1 MPVPPVPPR
10 TRRRAR
16 WPWLV
21 PLLLVGLVLVILRTD
36 IVARIAARSAET
48 FAEGL
53 LGEEVTVATANLSYF
68 PPEVSLEGIVVN
80 HRATGERIL
89 GIQSVRG
96 RLGVHHWVPGL
107 QRLVI
112 EGPDLSLHLDP
123 DGLREFRDRI
133 QQPSGAP
140 RPRSFPWRELVVTDG
155 HFRVEGAD
163 LLVEIG
169 DLDVVPAGEGRH
181 DLSFGS
187 LALKKG
193 AIEQLAGPTTFA
205 RVELS
210 PRHVDLPDIQFLAK
224 DVAVTGRLRVE
235 SEGAIDGDLDV
246 HVSLP
251 AFTTSTVDPRKY
263 VDGTVDAGVVLSG
276 PVSQPVADIALA
288 THSVV
293 LWRVN
298 SKDEPSAVA
307 FGDLVGPLR
316 LEGNVARASGIEM
329 QWAEGT
335 VRLDAVADLQSKTLV
350 ADVLA
355 EGLHLG
361 PALRA
366 AGAHRGPWVDFEGKL
381 EAHLTGTVQ
390 PFALAGPFSLGVAD
404 LVVRRGAYDTRAEV
418 MLAPPDGR
426 IAGTLALDG
435 HHAIIDGQEVEFGG
449 SRGRA
454 WADIGFG
461 KEGPLRLEA
470 DFSTLHLDH
479 LQPLGGAGLGG
490 VAELHGEL
498 SGPFRHLSAWADIDG
513 RDVVVIDKPFADH
526 MVTRLESAD
535 LKRLDFRDIRAE
547 LGRSNY
553 IGDFS
558 LAFLPEGMWIDTQ
571 IVIPEGRVSDL
582 TGIFVDIPGLDGRIV
597 GDAVLHGPPKRL
609 TGEVHADLDEIDVFG
624 EKFES
629 GVATAWMDD
638 GILTLSDLSLRR
650 RDEAVLARGSVG
662 RGYSMNV
669 EILSDGV
676 RLEDLD
682 HLRAAPVRLGGEL
695 VADVAVGGTLFDW
708 RPRGRLYL
716 DRTRVGDR
724 SADDSIIDFSTDETG
739 RLAWKGRFLGRAVM
753 ADGSLLIEGDQSYD
767 VHAELDRVPLH
778 LLYPVAADGHEIELG
793 VTGEIDLAGAFGD
806 APTPVGIDARFSD
819 VYLRWNQ
826 HELRNPEPWV
836 FAVHGNAV
844 QVPGVSL
851 REGDRTDLTLKG
863 WSIGSGKASFE
874 GGGTLDLD
882 LARLFAPGVPLL
894 EGSAAVGVRIVEGS
908 ADAPIEVTLDTEGAT
923 FRTDYFPHTF
933 SNLRLRAR
941 ATRHGYTFD
950 AVKADV
956 GGGKFTATGSIG
968 AEGWRPRRY
977 DLRGKLSDA
986 RVQYLDYLPPLVG
999 DADLHFDG
1007 PVGDLLLGG
1016 DIVIDDMQ
1024 FRDRIDWESKIV
1036 SLQASRLTGSA
1047 SEDRTDY
1054 FSMDLSI
1061 RAAET
1066 VHLRN
1071 NLADAD
1077 ASVDLR
1083 IIGDTARPGMVG
1095 AIIVTPGGRMYLQ
1108 DREFEIAR
1116 GEIRYLDPF
1125 TFDPDLDILLETDV
1139 SGREREYH
1147 VYYAVTGPFSDWRT
1161 TTSADPYLSQ
1171 ADINTL
1177 LLFGMTRDEFE
1188 QYGGVAAVAL
1198 GAQAVDLITAQAPG
1212 TSISELVD
1220 RWNISSG
1227 ITARGSPTLD
1237 SSWRLVGQKDL
1248 GPYTLTGEFV
1258 IDSQDWYLGA
1268 ERRITRGF
1276 VVGSYLT
1283 TEEEG
1288 RALSLGSAV
1297 GAEFKY
1303 RWELD

>member
-1 MPVPPVPPR
+1 MPPVPPR
-10 TRRRAR
+10 LRRRAR

-21 PLLLVGLVLVILRTD
+21 PLALVGLVLVILRTD
-36 IVARIAARSAET
+36 LVARIAARSTAA

-53 LGEEVTVATANLSYF
+53 LGEEVTVATASLSYF
-68 PPEVSLEGIVVN
+68 PPEIALEGIVVT

-89 GIQSVRG
+89 GVRSIRG
-96 RLGVHHWVPGL
+96 RLGIHQWVPGL
-107 QRLVI
+107 QQLVI
-112 EGPDLSLHLDP
+112 EAPDLSLHLDP
-123 DGLREFRDRI
+123 DGIREFRDRV
-133 QQPSGAP
+133 QQPGVAA
-140 RPRSFPWRELVVTDG
+140 RPRRFPWRELVVTDG
-155 HFRVEGAD
+155 HFRVEGAER
-163 LLVEIG
+163 LVEVD
-169 DLDVVPAGEGRH
+169 DLDVVPAGSGRH
-181 DLSFGS
+181 DLSFGQ
-187 LALKKG
+187 LVVREG
-193 AIEQLAGPTTFA
+193 TIEQTAGRATFA
-205 RVELS
+205 QVELS
-210 PRHVDLPDIQFLAK
+210 PRHVDLPDVRFQSK

-246 HVSLP
+246 RVSLP
-251 AFTTSTVDPRKY
+251 AFTTSATDPRRY
-263 VDGTVDAGVVLSG
+263 VDGTVDLGVVLSG

-288 THSVV
+288 TRSVV
-293 LWRVN
+293 LWRL
-298 SKDEPSAVA
+298 SRKDEPTAVA
-307 FGDLVGPLR
+307 LGDLVGPLR
-316 LEGNVARASGIEM
+316 VEGNMLRASGLEM
-329 QWAEGT
+329 RWAEGT
-335 VRLDAVADLQSKTLV
+335 VRLDAVADLESKTLV
-350 ADVLA
+350 ADLLA
-355 EGLHLG
+355 EGIHLG

-366 AGAHRGPWVDFEGKL
+366 TGAHRGPWVDFEGKV
-381 EAHLTGTVQ
+381 EAHLTGTVE
-390 PFALAGPFSLGVAD
+390 PFALAGPLSVGVSD
-404 LVVRRGAYDTRAEV
+404 LVVRRGAYDTRADV
-418 MLAPPDGR
+418 ILAPPDGR
-426 IAGTLALDG
+426 ITGTLALDP
-435 HHAIIDGQEVEFGG
+435 HHAIIDGQDVEFGG

-461 KEGPLRLEA
+461 KEATLLVKA
-470 DFSTLHLDH
+470 DFGTLHLDH

-498 SGPFRHLSAWADIDG
+498 SGPFHHLSAWANIEG
-513 RDVVVIDKPFADH
+513 HDVVVIDKPIADH

-535 LKRLDFRDIRAE
+535 LRRLDFRDIRAQR
-547 LGRSNY
+547 GRSSY

-558 LAFLPEGMWIDTQ
+558 LAFLPAGMWIDTQ
-571 IVIPEGRVSDL
+571 IVIPEGHVSDL

-597 GDAVLHGPPKRL
+597 GDAVLHGPPNRL
-609 TGEVHADLDEIDVFG
+609 TGEVHADLDEIDAFG
-624 EKFES
+624 EMFES

-638 GILTLSDLSLRR
+638 GILTISDLSLRR
-650 RDEAVLARGSVG
+650 REEAVLARGSVG
-662 RGYSMNV
+662 RGYAMNV
-669 EILSDGV
+669 EIVSDGV
-676 RLEDLD
+676 RLENLD

-724 SADDSIIDFSTDETG
+724 SADDSIIDFSTDESG
-739 RLAWKGRFLGRAVM
+739 RIAWKGRFLGRAVM
-753 ADGSLLIEGDQSYD
+753 ADGSLLIEGERSYD

-793 VTGEIDLAGAFGD
+793 VTGEIDLAGALGETP
-806 APTPVGIDARFSD
+806 APVGIDARFSD

-836 FAVHGNAV
+836 FAVHGDAV

-851 REGDRTDLTLKG
+851 REGDRTDLTLRG
-863 WSIGSGKASFE
+863 WSIGSDRASFE

-894 EGSAAVGVRIVEGS
+894 EGTASVGVRIVEGS
-908 ADAPIEVTLDTEGAT
+908 ADAPVEVTLDAEGAT
-923 FRTDYFPHTF
+923 LRTDYFPHPF

-956 GGGKFTATGSIG
+956 GGGKFTATGSIA

-977 DLRGKLSDA
+977 DLSGKLIDA
-986 RVQYLDYLPPLVG
+986 RVHYLDYLPPLVG
-999 DADLHFDG
+999 DAELHFDG

-1016 DIVIDDMQ
+1016 DIVIEDMQ

-1036 SLQASRLTGSA
+1036 SLQASRLTGAA

-1054 FSMDLSI
+1054 FSMDLSV

-1108 DREFEIAR
+1108 DREFEITR

-1147 VYYAVTGPFSDWRT
+1147 VYYAVAGPFSDWRT
-1161 TTSADPYLSQ
+1161 TTSAEPHLSQ

-1198 GAQAVDLITAQAPG
+1198 GAQAVDLITSQAPG
-1212 TSISELVD
+1212 TNISELVD

-1237 SSWRLVGQKDL
+1237 SSWRLMGQKDL

-1268 ERRITRGF
+1268 ERRIARGF